1 MHRHQIRNTLLLVAG
16 ALIWGVAFVAQAVG
30 SGYVGAYTFLAC
42 RSWLACAFLLGL
54 LLVRRRLA
62 VTTLVMMRWNGYAAI
77 HALCGGLLFVA
88 LAEGEGRQYLVY
100 GLGNLAC
107 LGALVMFPIFG
118 KERIRN
124 DSFLSVSFGVA
135 VQLLMLL
142 GRTAAAAALGFP
154 GEALVGFIT
163 TDTLSVLFT
172 AVLMWIIRRIEGLFE
187 DQKHY
192 LLRVQAEQQTE
203 RGVKH

>member
-1 MHRHQIRNTLLLVAG
+1 MKQHISFRQYRWIDLTILLAVLAVSQYLIHHACTFWYPEQLYVVSPVA
-16 ALIWGVAFVAQAVG
+16 
-30 SGYVGAYTFLAC
+30 
-42 RSWLACAFLLGL
+42 
-54 LLVRRRLA
+54 A

-118 KERIRN
+118 KEQIRN

-163 TDTLSVLFT
+163 TDILSVLFT
-172 AVLMWIIRRIEGLFE
+172 AFLMWIIRRIEGLFE